1 MERDRDMGAAVRRI
15 AGALAWLVLA
25 VIAFST
31 LSPVGM
37 RPHLGTLVHV
47 ERFGAFALMGFLFGV
62 IHPRRLGLVG
72 LCVVAVAVGLE
83 LLQTVAFDRHARV
96 VDFAIKAAGGA
107 GGVAAAWLFL
117 RNRRLVERVLG
128 RLNRNTSS
136 SR

>member
-1 MERDRDMGAAVRRI
+1 
-15 AGALAWLVLA
+15 
-25 VIAFST
+25 FST

-72 LCVVAVAVGLE
+72 LCVVAVAGRLD
-83 LLQTVAFDRHARV
+83 LLQTVASARHARV
-96 VDFAIKAAGGA
+96 VVFAVKAAGRAGGRA
-107 GGVAAAWLFL
+107 GGVAAAWVFL
-117 RNRRLVERVLG
+117 RKRRLVERVLG
-128 RLNRNTSS
+128 RLTRNTSS